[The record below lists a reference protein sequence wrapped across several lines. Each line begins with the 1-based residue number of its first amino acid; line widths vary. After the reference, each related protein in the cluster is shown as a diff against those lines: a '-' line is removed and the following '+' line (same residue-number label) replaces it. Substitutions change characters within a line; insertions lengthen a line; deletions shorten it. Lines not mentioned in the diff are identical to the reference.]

1 MFKIYIDADGCPVVE
16 ETLSI
21 AEAFSLDVIIV
32 CDTSHELFF
41 EHITTWVVDKGSDSA
56 DYVILQN
63 INKHDIVITQDYGL
77 ASLVLSKQAHP
88 LSQDGLRYTTD
99 NINQLLFQRMM
110 SAQMRKHKQR
120 VKQQKK
126 RSTDQDDAFMDA
138 LEKLIIEV
146 RNHDEDTK
154 ENL

>member
-1 MFKIYIDADGCPVVE
+1 MFNIYIDADGCPVVE

-21 AEAFSLDVIIV
+21 AEAFSIEAIIV
-32 CDTSHELFF
+32 CDTSHELFY
-41 EHITTWVVDKGSDSA
+41 EHITTWVVDKGRDAA

-63 INKHDIVITQDYGL
+63 IKKHDIVVTQDYGL
-77 ASLVLSKQAHP
+77 ASLVLSKQGHP

-99 NINQLLFQRMM
+99 NIDQLLFQRMM
-110 SAQMRKHKQR
+110 SAQLRKHKQR

-126 RSTDQDDAFMDA
+126 RSAVQDDAFKGA

-146 RNHDEDTK
+146 KNNDKVTK
-154 ENL
+154 ENI